1 MILSIFNPSPQ
12 NYSMKYFTNRSLGAL
27 IVCSLFLYSCSKS
40 SNVSGINNS
49 GANNQSPS
57 LHSYGLLPMTPD
69 QWSYVPVFSTSALP
83 GAKENGLPVTSLPT
97 SYLLSSPKVR
107 DQGQIGSCTGFCG
120 VETNEILYY
129 YQTNSTSSTGL
140 TIGTGLSTAVN
151 TQNVNSSLFG
161 SSSALS
167 PLFIYY
173 VERCVINHQSIR
185 TDQGAYMVNIPQ
197 TLQGLS
203 NNTGTGTALTLSLSG
218 RKYTFEGD
226 CFENLYPYPSN
237 GSSNSTQYRTAPSS
251 SAISNATGFIIGNQS
266 GSTGSGG
273 TTTSHGYF
281 VINSNDVVTDAKTAI
296 FNNKPV
302 MMGFNVYDN
311 SNYLYFEGLGVPG
324 YAPNNFTYNPL
335 NPDGSLVSGLRL
347 LGGHAVP
354 LIGFIDDA
362 SQPGGGVFICENS
375 WNTNWGYH
383 GYFYLPYSVLRSNTI
398 VGAGNLYV
406 AII

>member
-1 MILSIFNPSPQ
+1 MQ
-12 NYSMKYFTNRSLGAL
+12 
-27 IVCSLFLYSCSKS
+27 
-40 SNVSGINNS
+40 
-49 GANNQSPS
+49 
-57 LHSYGLLPMTPD
+57 PD
-69 QWSYVPVFSTSALP
+69 QWSYVPVFSTNVLP
-83 GAKENGLPVTSLPT
+83 GARENGFPATTLPS

-129 YQTNSTSSTGL
+129 YKTNSVTSTGL
-140 TIGTGLSTAVN
+140 TTATGLSTAVG

-203 NNTGTGTALTLSLSG
+203 NNSGTGTPLTLSVSG
-218 RKYTFEGD
+218 KKNTFAGD
-226 CFENLYPYPSN
+226 CYENLYPYPSN
-237 GSSNSTQYRTAPSS
+237 GSSNSTQFKTAPSA
-251 SAISNATGFIIGNQS
+251 SAISNATSFTISVQ
-266 GSTGSGG
+266 GG
-273 TTTSHGYF
+273 TTISSGTTNHGYF
-281 VINSNDVVTDAKTAI
+281 VINSSDPVADAKTAI

-311 SNYLYFEGLGVPG
+311 SQYLYFEGLGVAG

-335 NPDGSLVSGLRL
+335 NADGSLVQGLRL

-354 LIGFIDDA
+354 LIGYIDDA